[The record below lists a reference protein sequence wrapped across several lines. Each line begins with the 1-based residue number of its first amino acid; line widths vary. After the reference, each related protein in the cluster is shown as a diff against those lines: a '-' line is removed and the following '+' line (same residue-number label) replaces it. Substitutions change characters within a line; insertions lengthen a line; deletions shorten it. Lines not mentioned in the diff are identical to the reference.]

1 MLLSIALLVMLL
13 SITATPISS
22 LTYTNALISTDAPDP
37 GCMYDPP
44 TKQFYCAHTCN
55 GEGAL
60 CTNDSGNFPIYSS
73 VDLTSFSYVGVAQP
87 PYTDGW
93 AKDRFWAPELH
104 TSPNGEGYVLFHTAG
119 NDEGNLCLG
128 VSTSLNVTN
137 PYIPSEEPLLC
148 NSDEMNPNVG
158 LIDSTLFV
166 DKDDDNKPYLIYK
179 VDGNSNGTPSDIKIV
194 SLSNNATFVSDKN
207 VTNHVTLISNDVNS
221 WEGPC
226 TEGPWVYDD
235 RSKSGYLFLF
245 YSGSMYNVVS
255 YSVGV
260 ARSKSL
266 LHGWE
271 KSPHNPILHVGGS
284 EDSGFSGP
292 GHCSVLDNEIT
303 DGDELAMI
311 YHAHV
316 GYNVPTVDSERYLML
331 DFVRINEEGWPE
343 MVNGDGTPSEDEQ
356 EIL

>member
-73 VDLTSFSYVGVAQP
+73 SDLTSFSYVGVAQP

-119 NDEGNLCLG
+119 NEEGNLCLG
-128 VSTSLNVTN
+128 VSTSMNITG
-137 PYIPSEEPLLC
+137 PYTPSDEPLLC
-148 NSDEMNPNVG
+148 NSDEHNPNVG

-166 DKDDDNKPYLIYK
+166 DKDDSNKPYLIYK

-292 GHCSVLDNEIT
+292 GHCSVIENEIT